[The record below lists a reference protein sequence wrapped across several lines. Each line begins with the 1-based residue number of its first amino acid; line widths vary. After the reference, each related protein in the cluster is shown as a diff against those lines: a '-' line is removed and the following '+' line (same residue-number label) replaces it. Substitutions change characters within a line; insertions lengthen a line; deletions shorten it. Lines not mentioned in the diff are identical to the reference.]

1 MGRRSGR
8 VSSRSLSRMMKQM
21 GIEQKDITGVNEV
34 IFRFADKEWVVT
46 DPQVVMIKQS
56 GVESFQ
62 VSGTRS
68 ERGLTTGEPVETEE
82 EVVTEIEVPMED
94 AALVASQTGV
104 DIEVAIQ
111 ALKDTGGDLAAAILK
126 LRHN

>member
-21 GIEQKDITGVNEV
+21 GIEQKDIAGVNEV

-56 GVESFQ
+56 GIESFQ

-68 ERGLTTGEPVETEE
+68 ERGLTSSEIIESEE
-82 EVVTEIEVPMED
+82 EVVQEIEVPMED

-104 DIEVAIQ
+104 DIEVAIK

>member
-1 MGRRSGR
+1 
-8 VSSRSLSRMMKQM
+8 MMKQM
-21 GIEQKDITGVNEV
+21 GIEQKDIAGVNEV
-34 IFRFADKEWVVT
+34 ILRFADKEWVVT

-68 ERGLTTGEPVETEE
+68 ERGLTGSEPLETEE
-82 EVVTEIEVPMED
+82 EIVKEIEVPMED

-111 ALKDTGGDLAAAILK
+111 ALKDSGGDLAAAILK
-126 LRHN
+126 LRR

>member
-21 GIEQKDITGVNEV
+21 GIEQKDIAGVSEV
-34 IFRFADKEWVVT
+34 IFRFADKEWVVE

-56 GVESFQ
+56 GIESFQ

-68 ERGLTTGEPVETEE
+68 ERGLTGGEPLETEGDS
-82 EVVTEIEVPMED
+82 VKEIEVPMED

-111 ALKDTGGDLAAAILK
+111 ALKDSGGDLAAAILK
-126 LRHN
+126 LRHK

>member
-1 MGRRSGR
+1 
-8 VSSRSLSRMMKQM
+8 MMKQM
-21 GIEQKDITGVNEV
+21 GIEQKDIAGVNEV

-68 ERGLTTGEPVETEE
+68 ERGLTGSEPLETEE
-82 EVVTEIEVPMED
+82 EVVKEIEVPMED

-104 DIEVAIQ
+104 DIEVAVQ
-111 ALKDTGGDLAAAILK
+111 ALKDSGGDLAAAILK